1 MYAQTIAFV
10 GRIAHARAANS
21 SAFRKSFLQKC
32 VQLTASR
39 WKPKRLTDLPPRLHH
54 NVPGKVA

>member
-21 SAFRKSFLQKC
+21 SAFRKSFLQKSC
-32 VQLTASR
+32 RALS
-39 WKPKRLTDLPPRLHH
+39 
-54 NVPGKVA
+54 